1 MGITSASGVR
11 RSSDVIRW
19 CFPSF
24 AVRCSSA
31 AVCPD
36 ASSACRL
43 AGIPPLVM
51 TTAAFSVSPTNSNGI
66 PGSLML
72 MPAKRSRSAYET
84 PRTAILTSKSV
95 P

>member
-1 MGITSASGVR
+1 M
-11 RSSDVIRW
+11 
-19 CFPSF
+19 CF
-24 AVRCSSA
+24 SA

-72 MPAKRSRSAYET
+72 MPAKRSRSA
-84 PRTAILTSKSV
+84 
-95 P
+95 

>member
-19 CFPSF
+19 CFGSSST
-24 AVRCSSA
+24 VRCFSA

-43 AGIPPLVM
+43 TGIPPLVM
-51 TTAAFSVSPTNSNGI
+51 TTAAFSVSPTNSKGI

-72 MPAKRSRSAYET
+72 MPAKRSRSA
-84 PRTAILTSKSV
+84 
-95 P
+95 